1 MALRFAHVNLIARDW
16 QALARFYERVFGCVR
31 RPPER
36 DHVGGWIGKV
46 TGVPGARIRG
56 VHLALP
62 GFDAEEGKGPTLE
75 IFTYDVN
82 VEGPQ
87 AALNRVGFGHLA
99 FEVDDV
105 EEALFRLL
113 AAGGTRIGDVATRH
127 VPGAGTLTLVYA
139 RDPEGN
145 AVELQRWERDSAG

>member
-1 MALRFAHVNLIARDW
+1 MVVRFAHANLIARDW

-36 DHVGGWIGKV
+36 DHGGDWIGKV
-46 TGVPGARIRG
+46 TGLPGARIRG

-62 GFDAEEGKGPTLE
+62 GFGGEGPTLE
-75 IFTYDVN
+75 IFTYDAN

-87 AALNRVGFGHLA
+87 AAINRVGFGHLA
-99 FEVDDV
+99 FEVEDV
-105 EEALFRLL
+105 EEALRRLL
-113 AAGGTRIGDVATRH
+113 AEGGSQLGEVATRNI
-127 VPGAGTLTLVYA
+127 PGAGTLTLVYA

-145 AVELQRWERDSAG
+145 ALELQRWERTGNGA